1 MAGEWSDLPT
11 RTPKGICAHCYS
23 DFPKDEMER
32 MKGALY
38 CKACSALI
46 RRKSASR
53 SQDEEAAPA
62 RGAESPIIDAAPEP
76 ADGLLP
82 PSEEEFELRA
92 ELLELERE
100 RKRRPED
107 VDILLQMS
115 QLYEKIGDKE
125 EASLHRDEYLRR
137 APVDSPARAKR
148 VKREAPSRR
157 AAPPS
162 PHPSGQAEPF
172 WHDIPEVLYCAI
184 EDRGIVILL
193 AGGAVLG
200 TSLTY
205 ATFSILGYAL
215 SILVIGYI
223 AAFTLSVIRNS
234 ASGGV
239 DPLDWPTLMDPW
251 NSIFQPLLAFLGCH
265 IIPLAPFLLVLLVS
279 GFTIGFNFFSGTFLA
294 ITFLAA
300 LIIIPM
306 ALMVYAILRSYTDVI
321 NVPFLFESIRKILPD
336 YLSLFSAICV
346 ILSGK
351 WIAYALVAY
360 LVGTLFPYP
369 LLGTLVLLVG
379 TSTVGLYALLTIA
392 HLIGH
397 VYAQSAG
404 RLDWFGREKAPER
417 DVTLPVVAAGG
428 GGALLVLVVGFVL
441 TPALPDLF
449 ARATGADKLLLFD
462 RTFLQYDVISASDSR
477 RLRMRYEI
485 EKVEGGYRFLLM
497 STTSGRRTE
506 VAAFAVNREGDFLST
521 PPSQEGPIMDPLFV
535 MMFGRE
541 DRKQT
546 ILCGP
551 RRPEPGEHYVNTYPL
566 HGEVEWR
573 GWRAYKVKNADISGA
588 LYYDRSTGYLVGIEL
603 STVFSSIYALL
614 TDTDVPGLDIPEA
627 IRRRG

>member
-46 RRKSASR
+46 RKKSASR
-53 SQDEEAAPA
+53 SQVEEAGRAPE
-62 RGAESPIIDAAPEP
+62 AEAPIIDAAPEP
-76 ADGLLP
+76 ADGPLP
-82 PSEEEFELRA
+82 PSEEEFELRG

-137 APVDSPARAKR
+137 APVDSPARGKP
-148 VKREAPSRR
+148 VKKDAPSRR

-162 PHPSGQAEPF
+162 PHPSGEAEPF
-172 WHDIPEVLYCAI
+172 WRDIPDVLQCAI
-184 EDRGIVILL
+184 EDRGFVILL
-193 AGGAVLG
+193 AGGALLG

-205 ATFSILGYAL
+205 ATVNILGYAL

-223 AAFTLSVIRNS
+223 AAFTLGVIRNS

-239 DPLDWPTLMDPW
+239 DPLDWPTPMDPW
-251 NSIFQPLLAFLGCH
+251 NSIFQPLLVFLGCH
-265 IIPLAPFLLVLLVS
+265 IIPLAPFLLVLLIS
-279 GFTIGFNFFSGTFLA
+279 WFTIGFNFFSGTLLA
-294 ITFLAA
+294 VTFLAG

-306 ALMVYAILRSYTDVI
+306 ALMVYAILRSYSDLM

-351 WIAYALVAY
+351 WIACALFAY
-360 LVGTLFPYP
+360 LVAALFPYP
-369 LLGTLVLLVG
+369 LLGTLILLVG
-379 TSTVGLYALLTIA
+379 ASTIGLYALLTIA

-397 VYAQSAG
+397 VYAQSVG
-404 RLDWFGREKAPER
+404 RLQWYGREKAPER
-417 DVTLPVVAAGG
+417 NVTLPIAAAGG
-428 GGALLVLVVGFVL
+428 AGAVLVLVVGFVL
-441 TPALPDLF
+441 SPAIPGLV
-449 ARATGADKLLLFD
+449 ARATGADKLLLVD
-462 RTFLQYDVISASDSR
+462 GTFLQYDVISASDSQW
-477 RLRMRYEI
+477 LRMRYEI
-485 EKVEGGYRFLLM
+485 EKVEGGYRFRSM
-497 STTSGRRTE
+497 STTGGLRRE
-506 VAAFAVNREGDFLST
+506 VTDFTVNREGDFLT
-521 PPSQEGPIMDPLFV
+521 TAPSQEGPILDPRF
-535 MMFGRE
+535 MMMMGRK

-551 RRPEPGEHYVNTYPL
+551 RRPEPGEHYLNTYPL
-566 HGEVEWR
+566 HGEVDWQ

-588 LYYDRSTGYLVGIEL
+588 LYYDRSTGYLVGIEFFKG
-603 STVFSSIYALL
+603 FSDIYALL